1 MSKEEIKQVDNF
13 KQNIYQDRV
22 MVINFFVLLLVM
34 IVAWL
39 LWVVFYR
46 NNQVMMGM
54 PDYFGF
60 LQQNQF
66 LSRYILPIFGSMVA
80 VAHLVIAFFSYK
92 SEKLVAY
99 LLLGSAIFI
108 EVLVIITVIYYMS
121 YV

>member
-1 MSKEEIKQVDNF
+1 MSKEEIKQIDNSGRNIF
-13 KQNIYQDRV
+13 KDRV
-22 MVINFFVLLLVM
+22 VVIIFVVLLLV
-34 IVAWL
+34 ILITWL

-66 LSRYILPIFGSMVA
+66 LSRYVLPIFGSLVA
-80 VAHLVIAFFSYK
+80 VTHLIIAFFSYR
-92 SEKLVAY
+92 SEKLVTY
-99 LLLGSAIFI
+99 FLLGSAIFI
-108 EVLVIITVIYYMS
+108 EILITITVIYYMS